1 MVTGFRR
8 LGGDFLRSIQSS
20 DTLSSRAFGVL
31 VLPPPPVL
39 RRELEPPAPSG
50 IPSITGCDMLRV
62 AFVLLV
68 QKYIVVL
75 LHMRI
80 LAQRGSE
87 SLLMAAGFES
97 KDKSGL

>member
-68 QKYIVVL
+68 QKYIVGL
-75 LHMRI
+75 ECKFKSSIPLHE
-80 LAQRGSE
+80 GSH
-87 SLLMAAGFES
+87 LYHF
-97 KDKSGL
+97 GLIT